1 MDFRILGPLE
11 VLDEDGTVALAGSRQ
26 RALLTL
32 LLLHANEALTTDRL
46 IDELWG
52 EHPPA
57 SAAKTVQMQISRLR
71 KALGDEA
78 GRGSAGLLVTRER
91 GYELRLDP
99 NRVDA
104 HRFERLLAEGRSELE
119 GGQPE
124 RAVAALEEALALWRG
139 HALAELA
146 YEPFAQ
152 REIARLDEL
161 RVAALE
167 QLIEAKLALGAH
179 AELVGQLEALIAE
192 HPYRERLRAQL
203 MLALYRSERQ
213 ADALQAYQDA
223 RRALVDELGIEPGE
237 RLRELERAILA
248 QDPGLQLAA
257 SDEPNLTEP
266 RRRLRSARSWAASA
280 SSAELVAGLDDA
292 FAGRGRLFLLVG
304 EPGIGKS
311 RLAEELSRPRAGA
324 RGARAGRPL
333 LGGGR
338 RSRVLALD
346 AAVARLHARNRRR
359 GAACTARCRRRGARA
374 DRS

>member
-11 VLDEDGTVALAGSRQ
+11 VLDEDGAVALAGSRQ
-26 RALLTL
+26 RALLAL

-57 SAAKTVQMQISRLR
+57 SAAKTVQVQISRLR

-78 GRGSAGLLVTRER
+78 GRGSAGLLVTRAP

-99 NRVDA
+99 DRVDA
-104 HRFERLLAEGRSELE
+104 HRFERLVGEGR
-119 GGQPE
+119 
-124 RAVAALEEALALWRG
+124 RALRRPAGTRRSALDAALALWRG
-139 HALAELA
+139 QPLADLA

-179 AELVGQLEALIAE
+179 AEVVGRLEALIAD

-203 MLALYRSERQ
+203 MLALYRSDRQ

-223 RRALVDELGIEPGE
+223 RRALVEESRD
-237 RLRELERAILA
+237 RARRA
-248 QDPGLQLAA
+248 AARARTGDPRAGSGDSSCRRAGA
-257 SDEPNLTEP
+257 GLTEP
-266 RRRLRSARSWAASA
+266 RLETRSAPSWAASA
-280 SSAELVAGLDDA
+280 SWRSWSAASTMSSPGAGGCSCSSA
-292 FAGRGRLFLLVG
+292 SPA
-304 EPGIGKS
+304 S
-311 RLAEELSRPRAGA
+311 
-324 RGARAGRPL
+324 ARAVWP
-333 LGGGR
+333 
-338 RSRVLALD
+338 RS
-346 AAVARLHARNRRR
+346 
-359 GAACTARCRRRGARA
+359 
-374 DRS
+374 